1 MSDERPLKPGEKR
14 FVAKERVDKPKT
26 PRGRATSTWNV
37 YDVQRACQPV
47 QVPGFG
53 RVAEGFTDETSC
65 QVEADRLEA
74 FVYYQDQAQ
83 EGDR

>member
-1 MSDERPLKPGEKR
+1 VSDERPLKPGEKR
-14 FVAKERVDKPKT
+14 FVAKERVNQPKT
-26 PRGRATSTWNV
+26 PRGRTTSTWNV
-37 YDVQRACQPV
+37 YDRQRACQPV

>member
-14 FVAKERVDKPKT
+14 FIAKERVNKPKT

-53 RVAEGFTDETSC
+53 RVAEGFSDETSC
-65 QVEADRLEA
+65 QAEADRLA
-74 FVYYQDQAQ
+74 QFVDAQ
-83 EGDR
+83 EENR